1 MNAKVWTRPELRER
15 GRNAFKRNYWWCVLA
30 ALILMLI
37 TGGGSSNGRS
47 DKKTNKVNYKQNY
60 SYNIDWSGNN
70 SSSYDWTGNSSSYDW
85 TGNSGSLGSLG
96 SIQNTFSKENITNK
110 VGSSVGGVTYTLG
123 KMAYGIAGGVVS
135 LFFIALILA
144 IIAFVIILGILVFN
158 PLEMGGRKF
167 FLQNALAKQDGIGS
181 FLDAFK
187 SGYYGNVVVTMLVRD
202 VKIFL
207 WSLLLIIPGI
217 VKAYEYRMVPYI
229 LAEHPELSYSEV
241 LRISSEM
248 MDGQKWNAFVLD
260 LSFIGWYILGAFTCG
275 ILNIFWV
282 NPYVYATDAELYLEL
297 SMDDRNLNAAGNGSD
312 YVANNMA

>member
-1 MNAKVWTRPELRER
+1 MFAGAQDNSRGGRHMNAKVWTRPELRER
-15 GRNAFKRNYWWCVLA
+15 GRTAFQRNYWWCVLA

-37 TGGGSSNGRS
+37 TGGGSSSRS
-47 DKKTNKVNYKQNY
+47 NNDKKQSNSYTTKNVY
-60 SYNIDWSGNN
+60 SIN
-70 SSSYDWTGNSSSYDW
+70 
-85 TGNSGSLGSLG
+85 LGDEMTSMK
-96 SIQNTFSKENITNK
+96 STFSKESITNK
-110 VGSSVGGVTYTLG
+110 VGSSVGGFTYTLG
-123 KMAYGIAGGVVS
+123 RAAYGIAGGVLS
-135 LFFIALILA
+135 LFFIVLILA
-144 IIAFVIILGILVFN
+144 IIAFAIILHVLVFN

-167 FLQNALAKQDGIGS
+167 FMQNALAKQDNISS

-202 VKIFL
+202 VKVFL

-260 LSFIGWYILGAFTCG
+260 LSFLGWIILAAFTCG

-282 NPYVYATDAELYLEL
+282 NPYVYATEAELYLEL
-297 SMDDRNLNAAGNGSD
+297 SMDDRNLDALKNGSD

>member
-15 GRNAFKRNYWWCVLA
+15 GRMAFQRNYWWCVLA

-37 TGGGSSNGRS
+37 TGGGSSGRS
-47 DKKTNKVNYKQNY
+47 NNDKKQSNSYTTKNVY
-60 SYNIDWSGNN
+60 SIN
-70 SSSYDWTGNSSSYDW
+70 
-85 TGNSGSLGSLG
+85 LGDEMTSAK
-96 SIQNTFSKENITNK
+96 STFSKENITNK
-110 VGSSVGGVTYTLG
+110 VGSSVGGFTYTLG
-123 KMAYGIAGGVVS
+123 KAAYGIAGGVLS
-135 LFFIALILA
+135 LFFIVLILA
-144 IIAFVIILGILVFN
+144 IIVFAIILQVLVFN

-167 FLQNALAKQDGIGS
+167 FLQNALAKQDNISS

-187 SGYYGNVVVTMLVRD
+187 NGYYGNVVVTMLVKD
-202 VKIFL
+202 VKVFL

-297 SMDDRNLNAAGNGSD
+297 SMDDRNLDALNNGND

>member
-15 GRNAFKRNYWWCVLA
+15 GRMAFQRNYWWCVLA

-37 TGGGSSNGRS
+37 TGGGSSGRS
-47 DKKTNKVNYKQNY
+47 NNDKKQSNSYTTKNVY
-60 SYNIDWSGNN
+60 SIN
-70 SSSYDWTGNSSSYDW
+70 
-85 TGNSGSLGSLG
+85 LGDEMTSMK
-96 SIQNTFSKENITNK
+96 STFSKENITNK

-123 KMAYGIAGGVVS
+123 KAAFGIAGGVLS
-135 LFFIALILA
+135 LFFIVLILA
-144 IIAFVIILGILVFN
+144 IIVFAIILHVLVFN

-167 FLQNALAKQDGIGS
+167 FMQNALAKQDNISS

-202 VKIFL
+202 VKVFL

-217 VKAYEYRMVPYI
+217 VKAYEYRMVSYI
-229 LAEHPELSYSEV
+229 LAEHPELSYREV

-297 SMDDRNLNAAGNGSD
+297 SMDDRNLDALNNGND

>member
-37 TGGGSSNGRS
+37 TGGGSSSGRS

-70 SSSYDWTGNSSSYDW
+70 SSSYDWTGNS
-85 TGNSGSLGSLG
+85 GSLGSLG
-96 SIQNTFSKENITNK
+96 SIQNTFSKENLANTVGSK
-110 VGSSVGGVTYTLG
+110 VGGTAYSLFKG
-123 KMAYGIAGGVVS
+123 AYGLAGGVLS

-144 IIAFVIILGILVFN
+144 IIAFVIILDILVFN

-167 FLQNALAKQDGIGS
+167 FLQNALAKQDNIGS

-217 VKAYEYRMVPYI
+217 VKAYEYRMVSYI

-297 SMDDRNLNAAGNGSD
+297 SMDDRNLNAAGNGND
-312 YVANNMA
+312 YAANNMA